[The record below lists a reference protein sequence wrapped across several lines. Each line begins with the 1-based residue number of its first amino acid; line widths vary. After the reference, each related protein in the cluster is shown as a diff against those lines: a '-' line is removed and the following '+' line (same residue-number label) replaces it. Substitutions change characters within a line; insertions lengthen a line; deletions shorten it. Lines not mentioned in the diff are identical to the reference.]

1 MVLVYPHNDNNS
13 HLYVLGENMYVCLCH
28 GVTDTQIRDA
38 VMDGATRLRDVAQQL
53 GVATD
58 CGRCACCAHQ
68 LIKETLTEL
77 TAEAHSPFREV
88 A

>member
-1 MVLVYPHNDNNS
+1 
-13 HLYVLGENMYVCLCH
+13 MYVCLCH
-28 GVTDTQIRDA
+28 GVTDTQIREA
-38 VMDGATRLRDVAQQL
+38 VVEGATRLRDVSQQL

-68 LIKETLTEL
+68 LIKDTLADL
-77 TAEAHSPFREV
+77 TVEAHSPFRDV